1 MYKSINKG
9 NKLFAEKKGKKRVKN
24 VYYWKKK
31 KKFKMFIDFE
41 KKKKKYMT
49 RVTKAEDLAENVQLE
64 SCRYGR

>member
-1 MYKSINKG
+1 M
-9 NKLFAEKKGKKRVKN
+9 KN